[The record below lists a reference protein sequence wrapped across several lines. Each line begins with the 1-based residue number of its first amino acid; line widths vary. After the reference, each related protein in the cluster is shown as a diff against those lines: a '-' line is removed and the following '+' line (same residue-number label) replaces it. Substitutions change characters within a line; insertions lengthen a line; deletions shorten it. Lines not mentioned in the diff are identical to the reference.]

1 MTRTK
6 AARLGRLE
14 AKRRAFQ
21 AAHVRVSDL
30 PGFLFAVLDVV
41 GQEAG
46 PDTAGRCAERMLEG
60 QAARVHDLLSGLTV
74 AQLEDVGRRAGLP
87 VESLRGKSAPE
98 LARLYFA
105 GGPT

>member
-14 AKRRAFQ
+14 TKRRAFQ

-30 PGFLFAVLDVV
+30 PGFLFAVLGIV

-46 PDTAGRCAERMLEG
+46 PDAAARCAGRMLEG
-60 QAARVHDLLSGLTV
+60 QAARVSDLLSGLTV
-74 AQLEDVGRRAGLP
+74 AQLEDVARRVGVP
-87 VESLRGKSAPE
+87 VDSLRGRSAPE
-98 LARLYFA
+98 LARLCFA
-105 GGPT
+105 GWPT